1 MGISLCIIWCFFL
14 IVFSIFFLS
23 LSLVNL
29 INIDLVMF
37 LLGFILYGDSLH
49 FLDFSEYF
57 LSHVREAFD
66 YYIFKYF
73 SGLFS
78 LYSSS
83 GIPIMWMLVC
93 LMLSQRSLELPRWL
107 SGNEPTWQCR
117 RCRRWGFDPW
127 VRKISWRRNG
137 NLLQYSCLD
146 NPMDRGAWQ
155 TTVHEVTKSWTWL
168 SNWAHVHACTHI
180 YTHTHTDQSLRLS
193 LFLFIVFCCCCY
205 SVPQ

>member
-1 MGISLCIIWCFFL
+1 
-14 IVFSIFFLS
+14 
-23 LSLVNL
+23 
-29 INIDLVMF
+29 MF

-146 NPMDRGAWQ
+146 NPMDRGACRLQSMRSQRVGHDLATEHMCMRAHTYTLIHTQ
-155 TTVHEVTKSWTWL
+155 T
-168 SNWAHVHACTHI
+168 
-180 YTHTHTDQSLRLS
+180 SLLGCPYFFS
-193 LFLFIVFCCCCY
+193 LFFVVVVILFHSSDFH
-205 SVPQ
+205 